1 MKKFSSPLEA
11 FEYWE
16 KNAPNKEFLRQNH
29 TGKLDVLTFQE
40 AGIQA
45 RKAANFIK
53 QQGFPQ
59 QSKVALLSKNCDLW
73 VLADLAIMMSG
84 HVSVPIYPTLK
95 DDSIK
100 PIVEHSESVIAFAGK
115 LDDFESQKEASQMV
129 QI

>member
-1 MKKFSSPLEA
+1 MKKFSSPLAA

-16 KNAPNKEFLRQNH
+16 KTTPNHEFLRQNH
-29 TGKLDVLTFQE
+29 SGKLDILTYRE

-45 RKAANFIK
+45 RKAARFLK
-53 QQGFPQ
+53 DQGFPK
-59 QSKVALLSKNCDLW
+59 QSKIALLSKNCDFW

-100 PIVEHSESVIAFAGK
+100 PIVEHSESVLVFAGK
-115 LDDFESQKEASQMV
+115 LDQFEGQKEGLRRR
-129 QI
+129 